1 MEAEE
6 CQPTYS
12 LPPPQV
18 HGAHQN
24 RRHGSTK
31 RIRVADCCEG
41 RAARDPAPLGKY
53 QKSSVGEAMAVR
65 YNVRFNI
72 HIHMLI
78 ICKN

>member
-53 QKSSVGEAMAVR
+53 QKSSVGEAMADEIQR
-65 YNVRFNI
+65 QIQHSYPYADY
-72 HIHMLI
+72 L
-78 ICKN
+78 